1 MYPVTS
7 MQTHYTCIKFISP
20 RSVGSIVTKS
30 FETLAGSASVTL
42 VESYVDSLWLM
53 IQPLGGVIVPLMYRR
68 GVPLSV
74 FWKLE
79 LTFSQ
84 EVTPWNTLPS
94 NISNYDTATEILP
107 VHVLFSLDISGVCLP
122 YHNYDIQGSKSTIMR
137 NITPVGF
144 YYLWSKIKFVGSNVI
159 RMDMLKTNKAL
170 YWCNKDNTKIY
181 IVTSIFSSWIFLIPT
196 IYKLKLHTCHP
207 VLLQYVLAWNLRTS
221 TDTKFHSSKTTSI
234 FVYRQLTVDGPSPR
248 NVRTDMMNGSIYY
261 TDPAWLS
268 LTNERK
274 FVD

>member
-1 MYPVTS
+1 M
-7 MQTHYTCIKFISP
+7 C
-20 RSVGSIVTKS
+20 S
-30 FETLAGSASVTL
+30 FV
-42 VESYVDSLWLM
+42 VFYMDSLHSNQVSVEAACNTRWPLRMGSDVSRDVNANTLHMHKVHFSTKRREHRHEEFWNIGRQRFGYSGGIICGFPWLM
-53 IQPLGGVIVPLMYRR
+53 IQPLGGVIVPPMYRR

-137 NITPVGF
+137 NIIPVGF
-144 YYLWSKIKFVGSNVI
+144 YYLWSKIKFFGSNAI

-170 YWCNKDNTKIY
+170 YWCNKDNTKI
-181 IVTSIFSSWIFLIPT
+181 
-196 IYKLKLHTCHP
+196 
-207 VLLQYVLAWNLRTS
+207 
-221 TDTKFHSSKTTSI
+221 
-234 FVYRQLTVDGPSPR
+234 
-248 NVRTDMMNGSIYY
+248 
-261 TDPAWLS
+261 
-268 LTNERK
+268 
-274 FVD
+274 